1 MCYVQKITN
10 KKANRKTKCFLTGT
24 LVYLC
29 TDTTLTAFDRITRDR
44 NAENLV
50 IPVSSLITLIDS
62 IPYQFNKFKTYQY
75 VFIGSALSV
84 TTIASIRKYITS
96 HALLT
101 TQCAHAANVCA
112 CWRYFCSFL

>member
-10 KKANRKTKCFLTGT
+10 KKANRKAKCFLNGT

-29 TDTTLTAFDRITRDR
+29 TDTTLTAFATITRDR

-50 IPVSSLITLIDS
+50 IPVSLSITLIDS

-75 VFIGSALSV
+75 VFIGSALTV
-84 TTIASIRKYITS
+84 TTIASI
-96 HALLT
+96 
-101 TQCAHAANVCA
+101 
-112 CWRYFCSFL
+112 